1 MSETL
6 NREALGRDGLDAS
19 AVALV
24 EALAARRVSALELAD
39 ATIARIET
47 RDGPINAV
55 VVRDFDRARDAA
67 RAADAALARGE
78 RGPLLGLPMTV
89 KESHHVAGLQTT
101 WGFEPFKGYIAPA
114 DSVGV
119 SRLKAAGAVILG
131 KTNIP
136 PWLADYQSNNPVY
149 GRTGNPFDLTR
160 TPGGSSGGSAAALAA
175 GMVPLEFGSDIGGSI
190 RMPAHFCGVYGHKP
204 SYNLV
209 PLRGAGPPYTP
220 DGAGVALLVFGPL
233 ARTAADLDLALNVLA
248 GPDEGEATGYR
259 LALPPP
265 RHAKL
270 ADYRVLLVV
279 DHPLTPLDDEIRA
292 GLEGLAD
299 RLEALGAKVTRGSDL
314 LPDLTKVQNTYMAV
328 LMSAMSRRQPDAETI
343 SAHEWMALLDTQAE
357 NRRQWARLFET
368 FDVVLAPVHGT
379 PAFPHDD
386 EPDMSKR
393 VLTINGVETPYFTP
407 AAWAGLAT
415 LGNLPSTVM
424 PVGQTKAGLPFGAQV
439 IGPYLE
445 DRTTIA
451 FAGLVEREF
460 GGFRPPPG
468 Y

>member
-6 NREALGRDGLDAS
+6 SRDTLDAS
-19 AVALV
+19 ASDLV

-39 ATIARIET
+39 AAIARIES

-67 RAADAALARGE
+67 RHADEALARGE
-78 RGPLLGLPMTV
+78 RRPLLGLPMTV
-89 KESHHVAGLQTT
+89 KESHHVAGLATT
-101 WGFEPFKGYIAPA
+101 WGFEPFKGFVAPA
-114 DSVGV
+114 DSVAIT
-119 SRLKAAGAVILG
+119 RLKAAGAVILG

-136 PWLADYQSNNPVY
+136 PWLSDYQSNNPVY
-149 GRTGNPFDLTR
+149 GRTCNPWDLTR

-209 PLRGAGPPYTP
+209 PMRGSAPPYLP
-220 DGAGVALLVFGPL
+220 DGAGQVLVVAGPL
-233 ARTAADLDLALNVLA
+233 ARTAADLGLALDVLA

-259 LALPPP
+259 LALPPA
-265 RHAKL
+265 RHARL
-270 ADYRVLLVV
+270 ADYRVLLIV

-292 GLEGLAD
+292 GLESLAD
-299 RLEALGAKVTRGSDL
+299 RLEALGAKVARASDL
-314 LPDLTKVQNTYMAV
+314 TPDLAKVQETYMGLLIPAV
-328 LMSAMSRRQPDAETI
+328 SRGQPGAQTI
-343 SAHEWMALLDTQAE
+343 SAHEWMTLLDAQAQ
-357 NRRQWARLFET
+357 NRRQWARLFES
-368 FDVVLAPVHGT
+368 FDVVLTPVHGT
-379 PAFPHDD
+379 PAFAHDD

-393 VLTINGVETPYFTP
+393 TLMINGVETPYFAP

-415 LGNLPSTVM
+415 LGNLPSTAI
-424 PVGQTKAGLPFGAQV
+424 PVGQARSGLPFGAQV

-451 FAGLVEREF
+451 FAGLVERAF

-468 Y
+468 C

>member
-6 NREALGRDGLDAS
+6 SRDTLDAS
-19 AVALV
+19 ASDLVA
-24 EALAARRVSALELAD
+24 ALAARRIGALELTEEA
-39 ATIARIET
+39 IARIEA

-78 RGPLLGLPMTV
+78 RAPLLGLPMTV
-89 KESHHVAGLQTT
+89 KESHNVAGLPTT
-101 WGFEPFKGYIAPA
+101 WGFEPFKDYVPPA

-131 KTNIP
+131 KTNVP
-136 PWLADYQSNNPVY
+136 PWLADYQSNNPIY
-149 GRTGNPFDLTR
+149 GRTRNPYDLDR

-175 GMVPLEFGSDIGGSI
+175 GMIPLEFGSDIGGSI

-204 SYNLV
+204 SYGLA
-209 PLRGAGPPYTP
+209 PLRGHAPPYVP
-220 DGAGVALLVFGPL
+220 EGAGVVLAVVGPL
-233 ARTAADLDLALNVLA
+233 ARTAADLSLALDVLA
-248 GPDEGEATGYR
+248 GPDVGEATGYR
-259 LALPPP
+259 LALPPA

-270 ADYRVLLVV
+270 ADYRVLLLT

-292 GLEGLAD
+292 GLEGLAGG
-299 RLEALGAKVTRGSDL
+299 LEKLGAKVARGSDL
-314 LPDLTKVQNTYMAV
+314 VPDLGAVHATYMGL
-328 LMSAMSRRQPDAETI
+328 LMTAMSRGQPGAQPI
-343 SAHEWMALLDTQAE
+343 SAHEWMALLDTQAQT
-357 NRRQWARLFET
+357 RRRWAELFES
-368 FDVVLAPVHGT
+368 FDVVLAPVHAS

-386 EPDMSKR
+386 EPDMQKR
-393 VLTINGVETPYFTP
+393 TLRLNGEEVSYFAP

-415 LGNLPSTVM
+415 LGNLPSTVI
-424 PVGQTKAGLPFGAQV
+424 PVGQTRAGLPFGAQV

-445 DRTTIA
+445 DRTTIG
-451 FAGLVEREF
+451 FAGLAERAF

-468 Y
+468 L

>member
-6 NREALGRDGLDAS
+6 SRDTLDSS
-19 AVALV
+19 ATELVA
-24 EALAARRVSALELAD
+24 ALAARRIGALELTEEA
-39 ATIARIET
+39 IGRIEA

-89 KESHHVAGLQTT
+89 KESHDVAGLPTT
-101 WGFEPFKGYIAPA
+101 WGFEPFKGFVAA
-114 DSVGV
+114 EDSVGV

-131 KTNIP
+131 KTNVP
-136 PWLADYQSNNPVY
+136 PWLADYQSNNPIY
-149 GRTGNPFDLTR
+149 GRTRNPYDLSR

-204 SYNLV
+204 SYALV
-209 PLRGAGPPYTP
+209 PNRGHSPPYVSTE
-220 DGAGVALLVFGPL
+220 GAGVVLAVVGPL
-233 ARTAADLDLALNVLA
+233 ARTAADLGLALDVLA
-248 GPDEGEATGYR
+248 GPDRDEATGYR
-259 LALPPP
+259 LALPPA

-270 ADYRVLLVV
+270 ADYRVLLLT

-299 RLEALGAKVTRGSDL
+299 GLEKLGAKVSRGSDL
-314 LPDLTKVQNTYMAV
+314 VPDLEKVQGTYMGL
-328 LMSAMSRRQPDAETI
+328 LMTAMSRGQPGAQTI
-343 SAHEWMALLDTQAE
+343 SAHDWMALLDTQAQI
-357 NRRQWARLFET
+357 RRRWAELFES
-368 FDVVLAPVHGT
+368 FDVVLAPVHAA

-386 EPDMSKR
+386 EPDMQKR
-393 VLTINGVETPYFTP
+393 TLRLNGEEVAYFAP

-415 LGNLPSTVM
+415 LGNLPSTVI
-424 PVGQTKAGLPFGAQV
+424 PVGQTRAGLPFGAQV

-445 DRTTIA
+445 DRTTIG
-451 FAGLVEREF
+451 FAELVEREF

-468 Y
+468 F